1 LDLQQW
7 NDNFEFLLKK
17 KWLTLNINQTIMC
30 LTIKTMPE
38 LLKRLEAW
46 RKQHKV
52 GHFFS
57 AAEPAPSYL
66 KPGVLDGNI
75 FATDCDS
82 IMSLMPTGTEHD
94 CLSRE
99 YMQGILTQICNSK
112 SNQDEMRNLKIFL
125 DEKDR
130 RRNTNWKITFPW
142 LLKELEHV
150 V

>member
-1 LDLQQW
+1 
-7 NDNFEFLLKK
+7 
-17 KWLTLNINQTIMC
+17 
-30 LTIKTMPE
+30 MPE
-38 LLKRLEAW
+38 LLERLAQW
-46 RKQHKV
+46 REQRKI

-66 KPGVLDGNI
+66 RPGVLDGNI
-75 FATDCDS
+75 FATDIDS
-82 IMSLMPTGTEHD
+82 IMSLMPISTEQD

-99 YMQGILTQICNSK
+99 YMQGILTQIFNSK

-130 RRNTNWKITFPW
+130 RRNTNWKKTFPW